1 VLICP
6 LESIPDGGEQMIT
19 VVIPTLN
26 SAAELQALLPALVPA
41 AVDGLVRD
49 VIVVDGGSSDATLA
63 MCEDAGAVV
72 VAAFADAADRAR
84 SDMALAL
91 PAQMRLAP
99 GWEGRLAAHLGRG
112 NKPALL
118 RGEREGWFK
127 ARTAGVLAPAD
138 WLKAASDLAA
148 LRRRLGPAPTRL

>member
-1 VLICP
+1 
-6 LESIPDGGEQMIT
+6 MIT

-26 SAAELQALLPALVPA
+26 SAVELQALLPALVPA

-49 VIVVDGGSSDATLA
+49 VIVVDDGSSDATLA

-72 VAAFADAADRAR
+72 VTSFAGAADRAR
-84 SDMALAL
+84 SDVVLAL

-99 GWEGRLAAHLGRG
+99 GWETRVGAHLGRG

-118 RGEREGWFK
+118 RGVREGWFK
-127 ARTAGVLAPAD
+127 APTTGVLAPAA
-138 WLKAASDLAA
+138 WLKAAPDLAS
-148 LRRRLGPAPTRL
+148 LKRRLGPAPARL